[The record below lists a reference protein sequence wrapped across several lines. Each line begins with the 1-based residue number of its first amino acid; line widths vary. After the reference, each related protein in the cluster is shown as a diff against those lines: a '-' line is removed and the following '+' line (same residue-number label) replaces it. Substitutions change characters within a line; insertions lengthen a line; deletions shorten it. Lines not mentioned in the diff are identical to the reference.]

1 MYLPKKKGG
10 TDMEVR
16 FNVTGERRKA
26 LVQALGEMMKA
37 KPKYLGPPSFSYQVG
52 DMLID
57 KKGTVFL
64 GEDAEQE
71 RVERI
76 LEGMQTR
83 GFECVIPDSFVIELP
98 REGVSDLVIENL
110 KHMVRG
116 KEQLIKKA
124 LGAETLDIT
133 VTDEKISFPWFMR
146 LPAPEEIS
154 AYTHFIAHLVSL
166 AKNLKR
172 VNATAKEAENEKYAF
187 RCFLLRLGFIG
198 DEYKEV
204 RKVLLKN
211 LAGQSA
217 FKGVKQNID
226 KAVDVDE

>member
-10 TDMEVR
+10 TNMKIK
-16 FNVTGERRKA
+16 FNVNGERRKV
-26 LVQALGEMMKA
+26 LVQALGEVLEA

-52 DMLID
+52 DLLID
-57 KKGTVFL
+57 KQGTVLF
-64 GEDAEQE
+64 GEDAVHEC
-71 RVERI
+71 VDRI
-76 LEGMQTR
+76 LERMRAR
-83 GFECVIPDSFVIELP
+83 GFECVISDSFVIELP
-98 REGVSDLVIENL
+98 REGVSDAAIENL
-110 KHMVRG
+110 KHMVQG
-116 KEQLIKKA
+116 KEKLIKKA

-211 LAGQSA
+211 LTGQAA

-226 KAVDVDE
+226 KAVEIDE

>member
-10 TDMEVR
+10 TNMEVKV
-16 FNVTGERRKA
+16 NVTGERRKA
-26 LVQALGEMMKA
+26 LVQALGEMLEV

-52 DMLID
+52 DNLID
-57 KKGTVFL
+57 KQGTVLF
-64 GEDAEQE
+64 GENTGQE
-71 RVERI
+71 CVDKI
-76 LEGMQTR
+76 IDGMRTR

-98 REGVSDLVIENL
+98 REGVSDLAIENL
-110 KHMVRG
+110 RHLVQG
-116 KEQLIKKA
+116 KEKLIKKA

-133 VTDEKISFPWFMR
+133 VTYKKISFPWFMR

-198 DEYKEV
+198 EEYKES
-204 RKVLLKN
+204 RRVLLKN
-211 LAGQSA
+211 LDGQAA

>member
-1 MYLPKKKGG
+1 
-10 TDMEVR
+10 MEVR
-16 FNVTGERRKA
+16 FNVTDERRKA
-26 LVQALGEMMKA
+26 LVQALGELLEV

-71 RVERI
+71 RVDRI
-76 LEGMQTR
+76 LDGMRAR

-98 REGVSDLVIENL
+98 REGVSDLAIENL
-110 KHMVRG
+110 RHLVRG
-116 KEQLIKKA
+116 KEKLIKKA
-124 LGAETLDIT
+124 LVAETLDIT
-133 VTDEKISFPWFMR
+133 VTDEKISFPWFMH

-166 AKNLKR
+166 AKELKR
-172 VNATAKEAENEKYAF
+172 VNATTKEAENEKYAF

-198 DEYKEV
+198 DEYKEA

-211 LAGQSA
+211 LTGQAA

>member
-1 MYLPKKKGG
+1 
-10 TDMEVR
+10 MEVKV
-16 FNVTGERRKA
+16 NVTGERRKA
-26 LVQALGEMMKA
+26 LVQALSELLEV
-37 KPKYLGPPSFSYQVG
+37 KPKYLGPPSFSYQVE
-52 DMLID
+52 DLLID
-57 KKGTVFL
+57 KNGTVLF

-71 RVERI
+71 CVERI
-76 LEGMQTR
+76 LEGMRTR
-83 GFECVIPDSFVIELP
+83 DFECVIPDSFVIELP
-98 REGVSDLVIENL
+98 REGISDAAIENL
-110 KHMVRG
+110 RQIILNKG
-116 KEQLIKKA
+116 KLIQKA
-124 LGAETLDIT
+124 LGSETLDIT

-166 AKNLKR
+166 AKELKR
-172 VNATAKEAENEKYAF
+172 VNATTKEAENEKYAY

-198 DEYKEV
+198 DEYKEA

-211 LAGQSA
+211 LTGQAA

>member
-1 MYLPKKKGG
+1 
-10 TDMEVR
+10 MEVR
-16 FNVTGERRKA
+16 FNVTDERRKA
-26 LVQALGEMMKA
+26 LVQALGELLEL

-71 RVERI
+71 RVDRI
-76 LEGMQTR
+76 LDGMRAR

-98 REGVSDLVIENL
+98 REGVGNAAIENL
-110 KHMVRG
+110 KYMVRG
-116 KEQLIKKA
+116 KEKLIKKA
-124 LGAETLDIT
+124 LGAEMLDIT

-154 AYTHFIAHLVSL
+154 AYTHFVAHLVSL
-166 AKNLKR
+166 AKELKR
-172 VNATAKEAENEKYAF
+172 VNATAKQAENEKYAF

-198 DEYKEV
+198 DEYKET

-211 LAGQSA
+211 LTGQSA

>member
-1 MYLPKKKGG
+1 
-10 TDMEVR
+10 MEVK

-26 LVQALGEMMKA
+26 LVQALGEMLEL

-57 KKGTVFL
+57 KHGTVWL
-64 GEDAEQE
+64 KEDAGQKY
-71 RVERI
+71 VDRI
-76 LEGMQTR
+76 LDGMRAR

-98 REGVSDLVIENL
+98 REGVSDLAIENL
-110 KHMVRG
+110 RHLVRG
-116 KEQLIKKA
+116 KEKLIKKA
-124 LGAETLDIT
+124 LVAETLDIT

-198 DEYKEV
+198 EEYKEA
-204 RKVLLKN
+204 RRVLLKN
-211 LAGQSA
+211 LDGQAA